1 MKFHHPN
8 LLTASARPPGLA
20 LNQASGLWQKLPF
33 NSALRTALQALIGTL
48 LFSALVGNAVASEL
62 RVLVHSS
69 FSLPKPL
76 LAQFELDAGVKL
88 VVIKAG
94 DAGEMLNKLILTRAQ
109 PIADVVFGLD
119 NALIG
124 KAAAANVLDSYAGPA
139 ASRASVV
146 SLASS
151 QARLQAGL
159 QAGSKTGSKPDSVPP
174 MLLLPVDYGFVT
186 INYDRTWFSKNNL
199 ALPKTLED
207 LAQPSYRNLL
217 AVQNPATSSPG
228 YAFMLAT
235 IAGLGEES
243 AFGWWARLRANGV
256 KVSKGWSEAYYTE
269 FTRNGGT
276 RPLVVSYASSPAA
289 EVFYSKEKITEP
301 PTGSLAL
308 KGGVF
313 RQVEGVA
320 LVKGG
325 AQREAAKQ
333 FVEFMRSPAVQQAL
347 QTEMWMFPA
356 EPGVARAEVMRHAV
370 EPAAFDNPSP
380 DVIAEKGAGW
390 VSRWTRAVLK

>member
-1 MKFHHPN
+1 MKPQLSIFN
-8 LLTASARPPGLA
+8 LA
-20 LNQASGLWQKLPF
+20 LKI
-33 NSALRTALQALIGTL
+33 ALRALVGTL
-48 LFSALVGNAVASEL
+48 LASAVVGNAVASEL

-69 FSLPKPL
+69 FALPKPL
-76 LAQFELDAGVKL
+76 LAQFEVDAGVRL
-88 VVIKAG
+88 AIIKAG
-94 DAGEMLNKLILTRAQ
+94 DAGEMLNKLILTRAE

-124 KAAAANVLDSYAGPA
+124 KAAAANVLDRYAGPA

-301 PTGSLAL
+301 PTGSLTL

-313 RQVEGVA
+313 RQVEGVS

-325 AQREAAKQ
+325 AQREAANQ

-380 DVIAEKGAGW
+380 DVIAEKGTGW

>member
-1 MKFHHPN
+1 MKPQYLIWHW
-8 LLTASARPPGLA
+8 AMGR
-20 LNQASGLWQKLPF
+20 
-33 NSALRTALQALIGTL
+33 ALRGAFQAFVAAVML
-48 LFSALVGNAVASEL
+48 SAVVGNAVANEL

-69 FSLPKPL
+69 FALPKPL
-76 LAQFELDAGVKL
+76 LAQFEFDAGVKL

-186 INYDRTWFSKNNL
+186 INYDRAWFSKNKI

-207 LAQPSYRNLL
+207 LALSAYRNLL

-370 EPAAFDNPSP
+370 EPAAFDNPAP
-380 DVIAEKGAGW
+380 EVIAEKGTGW
-390 VSRWTRAVLK
+390 VSRWTRVVLK